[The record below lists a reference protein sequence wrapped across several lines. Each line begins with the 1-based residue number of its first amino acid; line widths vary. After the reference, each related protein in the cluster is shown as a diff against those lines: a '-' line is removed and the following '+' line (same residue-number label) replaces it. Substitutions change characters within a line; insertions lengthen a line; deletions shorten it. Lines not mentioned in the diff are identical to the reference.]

1 MNNERL
7 TRTEKKQQAEA
18 QMRHEDLLDNRL
30 YDALQVMSKPA
41 KWGMNKDGSFTEL
54 YPCPVFKDG
63 RVSGVEYRTNKAV
76 ELPEELLER
85 LCILEDELEALAP
98 KVKAPKQI
106 KGRPA
111 KFSHED
117 ATKMIELREQGV
129 TYSELAE
136 MFGVSGTTVSN
147 YIRKQNRKQ
156 KEATA

>member
-7 TRTEKKQQAEA
+7 TRTEKKQLAEA

-30 YDALQVMSKPA
+30 YEALEVMAQPT
-41 KWGMNKDGSFTEL
+41 KWGMNREGNFTEL

-98 KVKAPKQI
+98 KVKAPKQSV
-106 KGRPA
+106 GRPA
-111 KFSHED
+111 KFSPED
-117 ATKMIELREQGV
+117 ALVLLQLREDGV

-136 MFGVSGTTVSN
+136 MFGVSGTTVTN
-147 YIRKQNRKQ
+147 YLKKYKRKL
-156 KEATA
+156 KEVTS